1 MEWLSSVFF
10 GGGGGGAPPK
20 TRAAT
25 VTIGDSNSST
35 SARMAAA
42 HGLRGLDL
50 TTREGREEALIIL
63 SISMA
68 TTGGQRSG
76 LAASL
81 SAINDAQTA
90 AMSAMTASN
99 RASSQIQS
107 GQDAEKTVRKI
118 VQDAGSLLLA
128 TNTQDRQ
135 SLVTVI
141 ESTGKTS

>member
-1 MEWLSSVFF
+1 
-10 GGGGGGAPPK
+10 
-20 TRAAT
+20 
-25 VTIGDSNSST
+25 
-35 SARMAAA
+35 MAAA

-68 TTGGQRSG
+68 TTGGQRTG

-81 SAINDAQTA
+81 SAMNGAQA
-90 AMSAMTASN
+90 GAMDAMT
-99 RASSQIQS
+99 RLGLGSSQVQS
-107 GQDAEKTVRKI
+107 SDDAERTVRKI

-128 TNTQDRQ
+128 TNTQGRQ

-141 ESTGKTS
+141 ESTG

>member
-1 MEWLSSVFF
+1 MLFRS
-10 GGGGGGAPPK
+10 
-20 TRAAT
+20 
-25 VTIGDSNSST
+25 
-35 SARMAAA
+35 MAAA

-76 LAASL
+76 MAASL
-81 SAINDAQTA
+81 SAMNQAQA
-90 AMSAMTASN
+90 GAMDAMT
-99 RASSQIQS
+99 RLGLGSSRVLS
-107 GQDAEKTVRKI
+107 GQDAENAVRRI

-141 ESTGKTS
+141 EATGRTS

>member
-1 MEWLSSVFF
+1 MAVVA
-10 GGGGGGAPPK
+10 GAAPPK
-20 TRAAT
+20 TQAAT
-25 VTIGDSNSST
+25 VTIGDSSSS

-68 TTGGQRSG
+68 TTGGQRTG

-81 SAINDAQTA
+81 SAVNGAQA
-90 AMSAMTASN
+90 GAMDAMT
-99 RASSQIQS
+99 RLGLGS
-107 GQDAEKTVRKI
+107 GQIRSSDDAERTVRKI

-141 ESTGKTS
+141 ESTGQAS